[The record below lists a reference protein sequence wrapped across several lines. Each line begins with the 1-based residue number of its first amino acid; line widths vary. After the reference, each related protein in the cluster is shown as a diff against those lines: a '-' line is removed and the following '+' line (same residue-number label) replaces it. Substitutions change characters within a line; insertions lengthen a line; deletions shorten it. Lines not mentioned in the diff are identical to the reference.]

1 MECHSASRD
10 VNNFGTPRNLTE
22 MPYKLRKTRRGCQ
35 VVGKKGKRYSRK
47 PIKCKNAEKQL
58 RLLRAIEHK
67 GFSRARKYPYRR
79 QGHAPGEHGW
89 KPRTRKMRSYR

>member
-1 MECHSASRD
+1 
-10 VNNFGTPRNLTE
+10 

-47 PIKCKNAEKQL
+47 LIKCKNAEKQL
-58 RLLRAIEHK
+58 RLLRAIEH
-67 GFSRARKYPYRR
+67 
-79 QGHAPGEHGW
+79 GW